1 MYPFSPTLS
10 HATRAPLHTQKVPF
24 LWQCLTID
32 YVLVFMG
39 NDLKARYQV
48 YKDVGEKYRF
58 RLRAANNKIVVV
70 SEAYESKQACKQG
83 IEAVKKNCGA
93 DIEDLTTVKITEI
106 RTEKTVE
113 QCTSTEETGIV
124 MASPPN
130 VVESGSIVTFEG
142 SLINS
147 ETGAG
152 IENATINI
160 LEHDRSF
167 LKDKVLASGVTEKD
181 GGFNID
187 WKSYPADFWDD
198 SVEIY
203 SQFIGKGSCK
213 PSRSATYKIRVV

>member
-1 MYPFSPTLS
+1 MLPAIFY
-10 HATRAPLHTQKVPF
+10 TQKVPF
-24 LWQCLTID
+24 RWQCLTIY
-32 YVLVFMG
+32 YVLIFMG

-93 DIEDLTTVKITEI
+93 DIEDLATIKSNEK

-113 QCTSTEETGIV
+113 HCTGVEETGIV

-130 VVESGSIVTFEG
+130 VVESGSIITFEG

-147 ETGAG
+147 ETGEG
-152 IENATINI
+152 IENAKINV

-167 LKDKVLASGVTEKD
+167 LADKVLASGVTEKD
-181 GGFNID
+181 GSFNIN
-187 WKSYPADFWDD
+187 WKSYQADFWDD

-213 PSRSATYKIRVV
+213 PSRSANYRIRVV

>member
-1 MYPFSPTLS
+1 
-10 HATRAPLHTQKVPF
+10 
-24 LWQCLTID
+24 
-32 YVLVFMG
+32 MG
-39 NDLKARYQV
+39 NYLKARYQV
-48 YKDVGEKYRF
+48 YKDVREKYRF

-93 DIEDLTTVKITEI
+93 EIEDLTTLKSNEK

-113 QCTSTEETGIV
+113 QCTGIEETGIV

-147 ETGAG
+147 ETGEG
-152 IENATINI
+152 IENAKIDI
-160 LEHDRSF
+160 QEHDRSF
-167 LKDKVLASGVTEKD
+167 LADKMLASGVTQKD
-181 GGFNID
+181 GSFKIN
-187 WKSYPADFWDD
+187 WKSYQADFWDD

-203 SQFIGKGSCK
+203 SQFIGKGNCK
-213 PSRSATYKIRVV
+213 PSRSAIYRIRVV

>member
-1 MYPFSPTLS
+1 
-10 HATRAPLHTQKVPF
+10 
-24 LWQCLTID
+24 
-32 YVLVFMG
+32 MG
-39 NDLKARYQV
+39 NDLKAKYQV

-70 SEAYESKQACKQG
+70 SETYESKQACKQG

-93 DIEDLTTVKITEI
+93 DIEDLTTIKSNER
-106 RTEKTVE
+106 RTEKAVE
-113 QCTSTEETGIV
+113 HCVGIEDTGIV

-147 ETGAG
+147 ETGEG
-152 IENATINI
+152 IENAKINI

-167 LKDKVLASGVTEKD
+167 FADKVLASGVTEKD
-181 GGFNID
+181 GSFNIN
-187 WKSYPADFWDD
+187 WKSYQADFWDD

-213 PSRSATYKIRVV
+213 PSRSANYRIRVV